1 MVIGTTISSSSQNFY
16 PAKILLQNGTVVAI
30 TTYQLVKVNRALND
44 YIHLKKIYHLAQ
56 MDLAAS
62 DSIIA
67 YYKKNVQL
75 QQGVIDLQDKKF
87 KEQAIFYEEEI
98 KRKNKKSRKQSIG
111 VGVGGTLLGFV
122 LGVLLS
128 R

>member
-1 MVIGTTISSSSQNFY
+1 
-16 PAKILLQNGTVVAI
+16 
-30 TTYQLVKVNRALND
+30 
-44 YIHLKKIYHLAQ
+44 

-67 YYKKNVQL
+67 YYKKNMQL

-98 KRKNKKSRKQSIG
+98 KRKNKKSRKKSIG